1 MAKLNLKDKDLNVMV
16 SENIKLTKRLSDQN
30 VQIQELT
37 KNLKSQLNMQRQLQL
52 TQE

>member
-16 SENIKLTKRLSDQN
+16 TENIKLTKRLSDQN

-37 KNLKSQLNMQRQLQL
+37 KNLKSQLNM
-52 TQE
+52 